1 MREASKTNLV
11 RPLDFSKKYL
21 SGRVLDIGA
30 GGDLVCTWAESFD
43 VDKGDANTIDKYFE
57 PETFDSIHSSHCLE
71 HMINPVSALAGW
83 WSILKRGGF
92 LILVVPDE
100 DLYEQTIWPSAFNS
114 DHKSTFRLDKP
125 TSWSLLSYELR
136 SMCGNLPNSEIVSAE
151 IQDANYDHSL
161 RFPLGIAYK
170 KRKPLYIKWSLSV
183 AKRIPV
189 VGRQA
194 KRFLE
199 RKLVKYGF
207 AVDQTAGDALAQ
219 IQIIVRKMA

>member
-136 SMCGNLPNSEIVSAE
+136 SMCENLPNSEIVSAE